1 MSVAKVIEIIAESST
16 SFEDAVQQGVAEAST
31 RLEHVNNAW
40 VKDQKVVVV
49 DGKITA
55 WRVTLHVT
63 FLLAKEKHK

>member
-16 SFEDAVQQGVAEAST
+16 SFEDAVQQGVAEACT

-40 VKDQKVVVV
+40 VKDQKVVVA
-49 DGKITA
+49 DGRITA

-63 FLLAKEKHK
+63 FLLSKEKHK